1 LRISFFGLVPLDC
14 FLYLVGTMET
24 WSQVYT
30 PAGHWFLSALV
41 AGLPVLVL
49 FYLLAVRRASAP
61 LSASGGALTAILV
74 ATVVCRM
81 PVPLALTS
89 FLYGAA
95 FGLLPIGYVV
105 FAAIFL
111 YQISL
116 DSGQFAV
123 MKGSIGNLTADR
135 RLQALLIAF
144 SFGAIIEG
152 AAGFG
157 TPVAI
162 SAALMVGLGFKPFYA
177 AALCLIANTAPVAW
191 GAVGTPLVT
200 LASVSGLPIADLSAM
215 NARILPITSLIV
227 PLWLIRTMV
236 GWTET
241 FEVLPAIAVCG
252 LSFASTQFLW
262 GNYVD
267 PYLVDIVGGV
277 VSLIVTALFLK
288 VWKPKRIFTFEEER
302 GVVAAEGVR
311 YSTGEILN
319 GWMPFL
325 ILGVFVLLWGWPS
338 VKTFLTDFTLGPLKG
353 TYLVNVPL
361 LDKAVVRV
369 PPVVTKPTAEA
380 AVYTFN
386 WLAATGTGVMIAC
399 AVAALLAGFSV
410 RRFLESFRKTCQR
423 MKIPIMAIVPMLGLG
438 YVTRYAGIDA
448 ILGLAFTRTGFLY
461 PFFASFLG
469 WLGVALTG
477 SDTSSNALFGSLQR
491 ITAEQ
496 LHLDPVLMCAA
507 NSAGGVM
514 GKMIDAQSIVVA
526 TTATNQVGNEGVI
539 FKFVVWH
546 SLALAT
552 VVALIVLTI
561 AYVFPG
567 YVPHGVKYLESL
579 F

>member
-1 LRISFFGLVPLDC
+1 
-14 FLYLVGTMET
+14 MQT
-24 WSQVYT
+24 WSQLYT
-30 PAGHWFLSALV
+30 PAGHWLLSALV
-41 AGLPVLVL
+41 AAIPVLVL

-61 LSASGGALTAILV
+61 ASAFGGALAAILV
-74 ATVVCRM
+74 ATVICRM
-81 PVPLALTS
+81 PVPLALTA
-89 FLYGAA
+89 FFYGAA

-123 MKGSIGNLTADR
+123 MKSSIGNLTADR

-200 LASVSGLPIADLSAM
+200 LASVSGLPLADLSAM
-215 NARILPITSLIV
+215 NARILPIISVIV
-227 PLWLIRTMV
+227 PLWLVRTMV
-236 GWTET
+236 GWAET
-241 FEVLPAIAVCG
+241 FEVFPAIAVCG
-252 LSFASTQFLW
+252 ISFASTQFLW

-277 VSLIVTALFLK
+277 VSLVVTALFLK
-288 VWKPKRIFTFEEER
+288 VWKPRKIFTFEEDR
-302 GVVAAEGVR
+302 GIQTEQVK
-311 YSTGEILN
+311 YSTGQVLH

-325 ILGVFVLLWGWPS
+325 ILGVFVLAWGWPS
-338 VKTFLTDFTLGPLKG
+338 VKNYLTAFTLGPVKG
-353 TYLVNVPL
+353 TYLISVPL

-369 PPVVTKPTAEA
+369 PPVVAKPTAEA

-386 WLAATGTGVMIAC
+386 WLAATGTGVMIAS
-399 AVAALLAGFSV
+399 VFAALLAGFSFG
-410 RRFLESFRKTCQR
+410 RFVESFKKTCSR
-423 MKIPIMAIVPMLGLG
+423 MKVPILAIVPMLGLG

-461 PFFASFLG
+461 PFFAGFLG

-496 LHLDPVLMCAA
+496 LKLDPVLMCAA

-514 GKMIDAQSIVVA
+514 GKMVDAQSIVVA
-526 TTATNQVGNEGVI
+526 TTATNQVGNEGII
-539 FKFVVWH
+539 FRFVLWH
-546 SLALAT
+546 SIALAT
-552 VVALIVLTI
+552 VVALIVITI

-567 YVPHGVKYLESL
+567 YVPHGVKYIQSL